1 MAITIPIITEFAGA
15 GIDKAIAQFKQ
26 LETTGEKAQFALKKA
41 AVPAAAALAGLATV
55 GLDFAKAAAEDAAGA
70 ATLARQLHN
79 TTLATDSQ
87 IKGNEKWIT
96 SVSMSAAVADD
107 ELRPALQRLAT
118 GTGSLE
124 LSQKLLKTA
133 LDVSAATGKPLVD
146 VADALSK
153 GYAGNMKGLKALS
166 PELAAM
172 IKDHASFTDV
182 TKRLDDNYKGMA
194 KTVAD
199 SAQGSFKKL
208 GISLQETKES
218 IGAALLPVV
227 QALADKF
234 ATVGQWAQDNSGLFL
249 TFGIIIGGIALAIVT
264 VNTALKVYE
273 AYTKIAAA
281 ATWLWNAALDANPLF
296 LIVGVFVAVGVALII
311 LQKKFDIFGKVF
323 QVVGDLAGGAW
334 DGIKAGLS
342 AIGDLAETIWGGMK
356 RGFGGVYDAIKGYI
370 NLIVGIY
377 KGLFNG
383 IADIWNNTVGKLSFS
398 IPGWV
403 PIIGGKGFD
412 VPNIPKLAAGGIVTS
427 PTLALIGESGPE
439 AVVPLGNG
447 GGMGNSIT
455 INVNAG
461 LVSTP
466 DQIGQ
471 DIITAIQKAQ
481 RRSGQVFAN
490 AKGVAA

>member
-1 MAITIPIITEFAGA
+1 
-15 GIDKAIAQFKQ
+15 
-26 LETTGEKAQFALKKA
+26 
-41 AVPAAAALAGLATV
+41 
-55 GLDFAKAAAEDAAGA
+55 
-70 ATLARQLHN
+70 
-79 TTLATDSQ
+79 
-87 IKGNEKWIT
+87 
-96 SVSMSAAVADD
+96 
-107 ELRPALQRLAT
+107 
-118 GTGSLE
+118 
-124 LSQKLLKTA
+124 
-133 LDVSAATGKPLVD
+133 
-146 VADALSK
+146 
-153 GYAGNMKGLKALS
+153 
-166 PELAAM
+166 
-172 IKDHASFTDV
+172 
-182 TKRLDDNYKGMA
+182 
-194 KTVAD
+194 
-199 SAQGSFKKL
+199 
-208 GISLQETKES
+208 
-218 IGAALLPVV
+218 
-227 QALADKF
+227 
-234 ATVGQWAQDNSGLFL
+234 
-249 TFGIIIGGIALAIVT
+249 
-264 VNTALKVYE
+264 
-273 AYTKIAAA
+273 
-281 ATWLWNAALDANPLF
+281 
-296 LIVGVFVAVGVALII
+296 
-311 LQKKFDIFGKVF
+311 
-323 QVVGDLAGGAW
+323 
-334 DGIKAGLS
+334 
-342 AIGDLAETIWGGMK
+342 MK

>member
-1 MAITIPIITEFAGA
+1 MAITIPILTEFSSK
-15 GIDKAIAQFKQ
+15 GIDKAITEFKS
-26 LETTGEKAQFALKKA
+26 LETSGEKAQFAIKKA
-41 AVPAAAALAGLATV
+41 AVPAAAALAGLAAV
-55 GLDFAKAAAEDAAGA
+55 GVDFAKAAAEDAAGA
-70 ATLARQLHN
+70 ATLAQQLRN
-79 TTLATDSQ
+79 TTLATDNQ
-87 IKGNEKWIT
+87 IKGNEKWIS

-107 ELRPALQRLAT
+107 ELRPALQKLAT

-182 TKRLDDNYKGMA
+182 TARLDQNYKGMA
-194 KTVAD
+194 LTLAN
-199 SAQGSFKKL
+199 SAQGGFKKM
-208 GISLQETKES
+208 GIALQETKES

-227 QALADKF
+227 EKLATVF
-234 ATVGQWAQDNSGLFL
+234 AVVGQWAQDHAGVFV
-249 TFGIIIGGIALAIVT
+249 TFAAIIGSIALAILA
-264 VNTALKVYE
+264 VNTAMKIYE
-273 AYTKIAAA
+273 AYTAAVTA
-281 ATWLWNAALDANPLF
+281 ATWLWNAALAANPLF
-296 LIVGVFVAVGVALII
+296 LIVAAFVAVGVALFV

-323 QVVGDLAGGAW
+323 SVIGDLAGGAW

-342 AIGDLAETIWGGMK
+342 AIGDLADTIWGGMK
-356 RGFGGVYDAIKGYI
+356 RGFGGVYDAIKTYV
-370 NLIVGIY
+370 NLVVGIY

-383 IADIWNNTVGKLSFS
+383 IADIWNNTVGKLSFK

-403 PIIGGKGFD
+403 PGIGGAGFD

-427 PTLALIGESGPE
+427 PTFALIGEAGPE
-439 AVVPLGNG
+439 AVVPLGKG

-455 INVNAG
+455 INVNGGDPNAV
-461 LVSTP
+461 VSALRTYMRQNGSVP
-466 DQIGQ
+466 IRVSN
-471 DIITAIQKAQ
+471 IY
-481 RRSGQVFAN
+481 
-490 AKGVAA
+490 